1 MINKKILVVD
11 DETTLCDTLRFN
23 LELEGY
29 EVDTAYS
36 AEEALAMDL
45 SVYALVLLDVMMG
58 EISGWQMARIMKGN
72 PRLAGI
78 PIIFCTAKDSEDDMV
93 AGLDL
98 GADDYIS
105 KPYSIRNVVARVR
118 SVLRRASSGASV
130 QQAGPGDDDC
140 LITSEGLTLNSAL
153 KRCTVDGTEVRLP
166 RKEFE
171 MLWLMLSHRGKIFSR
186 EEFLK
191 KIWPEEIVV
200 VERVVDVNITRLR
213 SKLGQYGRMIVTR
226 SGYGYG
232 WQD

>member
-45 SVYALVLLDVMMG
+45 SVYALILLDVMMG

-118 SVLRRASSGASV
+118 SVLRRVSASSAV
-130 QQAGPGDDDC
+130 PGVSADDG
-140 LITSEGLTLNSAL
+140 SSMAFEGLVLNSGL
-153 KRCTVDGTEVRLP
+153 KRCTVDGAEVRLP

-171 MLWLMLSHRGKIFSR
+171 MLWLMLSNRGKIFSR

-213 SKLGQYGRMIVTR
+213 SKLGRYGRMIVTR

>member
-1 MINKKILVVD
+1 
-11 DETTLCDTLRFN
+11 
-23 LELEGY
+23 
-29 EVDTAYS
+29 
-36 AEEALAMDL
+36 
-45 SVYALVLLDVMMG
+45 
-58 EISGWQMARIMKGN
+58 
-72 PRLAGI
+72 
-78 PIIFCTAKDSEDDMV
+78 
-93 AGLDL
+93 
-98 GADDYIS
+98 YIS

-140 LITSEGLTLNSAL
+140 LITYEGLTLNSAL

>member
-23 LELEGY
+23 LEGY

-140 LITSEGLTLNSAL
+140 LITYEGLTLNSAL